1 MKTERDI
8 LIQISILENEV
19 TKLQNEEP
27 TILNIIKIEEIQ
39 NQITALNWVISFHI
53 LDGYIG

>member
-27 TILNIIKIEEIQ
+27 TILNITKIEEIQ
-39 NQITALNWVISFHI
+39 NQIISLNWVIR
-53 LDGYIG
+53 

>member
-19 TKLQNEEP
+19 TKLKNEEP
-27 TILNIIKIEEIQ
+27 TILNIAKIEEIQ